1 MDLKQIKY
9 LVEGL
14 SGTLNTFYEEVHDT
28 LVAKGRKRLG
38 QEDIEE
44 GPQLSEI
51 IRRTRERR
59 TIAEILAS
67 GKGGEAELV
76 EAIGNEI
83 RSVLTAA
90 GIATRDDLAR
100 VEKRME
106 EIEQALEEKEKRAAV
121 YQAAAD

>member
-1 MDLKQIKY
+1 MDLKEIQY

-14 SGTLNTFYEEVHDT
+14 FGTLNAFYEEVHDT
-28 LVAKGRKRLG
+28 LVAKGKKKLG

-44 GPQLSEI
+44 GPQLSELI
-51 IRRTRERR
+51 ERTRERR
-59 TIAEILAS
+59 RLTAIIAG
-67 GKGGEAELV
+67 GKGGEDELI
-76 EAIGNEI
+76 EAIGREI
-83 RSVLTAA
+83 RRVLSVA

-106 EIEQALEEKEKRAAV
+106 EIEQALEEKEKRAGV

>member
-1 MDLKQIKY
+1 MDLKEIQY
-9 LVEGL
+9 LAEGL
-14 SGTLNTFYEEVHDT
+14 FGTLNAFYEEVHDA
-28 LVAKGRKRLG
+28 LVAKGKKKLG

-44 GPQLSEI
+44 GPQLSELI
-51 IRRTRERR
+51 ERTRERR
-59 TIAEILAS
+59 RLTAIITS
-67 GKGGEAELV
+67 GEGGEEELI
-76 EAIGNEI
+76 EAIGSEI
-83 RSVLTAA
+83 RRVLSVA